1 MDLIFN
7 LKFNMKGTVVHSE
20 LKEIVDKET
29 GEVVSLETSKVIRK
43 KIKED
48 AFYMTFI
55 DFISPFID
63 NLKTCD
69 NARRILTWMCSNAE
83 FNTGKVSLTTGTRL
97 KLCKELE
104 ISSNTLTNNLKK
116 LKDSN
121 LIKGEK
127 GDFYIN
133 PQIFWKGDL
142 NTRRKLLEDSE
153 IQIKFEIKIP
163 EE

>member
-1 MDLIFN
+1 MNLIFN
-7 LKFNMKGTVVHSE
+7 LKFNMSGTTVYTETKSVT
-20 LKEIVDKET
+20 DTET
-29 GEVVSLETSKVIRK
+29 GEIVSIETSKVIRK

-104 ISSNTLTNNLKK
+104 ISSNSLHNFNLVK
-116 LKDSN
+116 N
-121 LIKGEK
+121 
-127 GDFYIN
+127 
-133 PQIFWKGDL
+133 
-142 NTRRKLLEDSE
+142 
-153 IQIKFEIKIP
+153 
-163 EE
+163 